1 MINKNVEVLILILQ
15 SILMNLKK
23 MELQDFK
30 KKTNSVNSLEYN
42 IKSIFKNQDLH
53 QKNQLRPI
61 ETKD

>member
-53 QKNQLRPI
+53 
-61 ETKD
+61 